1 MKCTSHLAPATIG
14 VVIGALA
21 FGAVPAHSQMPV
33 IDVTAIG
40 IQQALQALQNQANS
54 ILNTITSQLG
64 LSGPIAGLLGSN
76 NYGDVTTL
84 LRQGFTQNANYSK
97 AQVSAQR
104 QIADATNTAM
114 ARFERDK
121 RNAQIRDEHVVN
133 PLHCAHLDNG
143 QTITVGAGQ
152 SWKVASAIQAVA
164 DERGEAKKGTPS
176 FYGAAQAVEAINM
189 LHYARYCSG
198 DEASAGLCS
207 ASQRE
212 NADQRASALFGTGTY
227 DGQDGV
233 NAANDYVTN
242 LIQPIVP
249 TAQRGAQMTSLVAK
263 EAAVRRRQYES
274 RMSLARSVLNEVLAA
289 QSPSVPLSAAQKK
302 QMQDEGLSV
311 VDTGSWLQALQLDV
325 HRRYSDI
332 NWAAQLQSMPPA
344 AVAREIANEL
354 AVTNYLLLEN
364 YRMAMKNAAVNATE
378 LAAVAERDLQ
388 TVKPAV
394 ELPTPNIANQ

>member
-1 MKCTSHLAPATIG
+1 MKNASLLTSTAVG
-14 VVIGALA
+14 VLVGAA
-21 FGAVPAHSQMPV
+21 VFGATPAISQMAV
-33 IDVTAIG
+33 VDMTAIG
-40 IQQALQALQNQANS
+40 IQQALKALQNQANN
-54 ILNTITSQLG
+54 ILSNITSQLG
-64 LSGPIAGLLGSN
+64 LSGPIASLLGSS

-97 AQVSAQR
+97 AQISAQR
-104 QIADATNTAM
+104 DIADASNNAM

-121 RNAQIRDEHVVN
+121 RNAQIRDEHVAN

-152 SWKVASAIQAVA
+152 SWKVASAIQTVG
-164 DERGEAKKGTPS
+164 DERGEAKKGQPA
-176 FYGAAQAVEAINM
+176 YLGASQAVEAINM
-189 LHYARYCSG
+189 LHYARYCSQ
-198 DEASAGLCS
+198 DEAAGGLCS

-212 NADQRASALFGTGTY
+212 NADQRASSLFGTGTY

-242 LIQPIVP
+242 LVQPLVP
-249 TAQRGAQMTSLVAK
+249 TAQRGAQLTSLVGK
-263 EAAVRRRQYES
+263 EASVRRRQYEA

-289 QSPSVPLSAAQKK
+289 QSPSVPLNAAQKR
-302 QMQDEGLSV
+302 QMQDEGLTA

-325 HRRYSDI
+325 HRRYSDV

-344 AVAREIANEL
+344 AVEREIANEL

-364 YRMAMKNAAVNATE
+364 YRMAMKSASVNATH
-378 LAAVAERDLQ
+378 LAAAAEHDFQ
-388 TVKPAV
+388 PAV
-394 ELPTPNIANQ
+394 ELPTPNMANQ